1 MLAPC
6 ATCCV
11 RKGAPERGGARRRC
25 LPFLASFGLSKFGL
39 HQHSNDG
46 WKVPSA
52 RAAIYARRGAVAEL
66 RVARIERRADAMC
79 HFFFRLERVFSSH
92 ANRPCP
98 MLQRRK
104 HFSGLGREGWYES
117 GGKLAFRFQPVR
129 RLPGLAAVPQ
139 GAEGLLLRYIRVV
152 SHKHQ
157 LLLTPPFTNYCL
169 VPSSS
174 PSWVHP

>member
-1 MLAPC
+1 MLLVLLLVAYES
-6 ATCCV
+6 V
-11 RKGAPERGGARRRC
+11 RRSAAARDVVAC
-25 LPFLASFGLSKFGL
+25 LFWQVLGLASFGLL
-39 HQHSNDG
+39 QHSNDR
-46 WKVPSA
+46 WKVPSLA
-52 RAAIYARRGAVAEL
+52 QRFMRVEALSLSPHVAL
-66 RVARIERRADAMC
+66 IERRADATC
-79 HFFFRLERVFSSH
+79 QFFWGWSGFFQL
-92 ANRPCP
+92 NYP
-98 MLQRRK
+98 RRQ
-104 HFSGLGREGWYES
+104 HRNHCSGLQREGWYKS
-117 GGKLAFRFQPVR
+117 QAANCRFRFQPVR